1 MFWLLI
7 YSSVMSIL
15 LLSTMDEQI
24 NNYEFLHPQWVLTTT
39 QVYWDSTLPICMF
52 LRQNGEILGNKNL
65 T

>member
-1 MFWLLI
+1 ME
-7 YSSVMSIL
+7 
-15 LLSTMDEQI
+15 EQI